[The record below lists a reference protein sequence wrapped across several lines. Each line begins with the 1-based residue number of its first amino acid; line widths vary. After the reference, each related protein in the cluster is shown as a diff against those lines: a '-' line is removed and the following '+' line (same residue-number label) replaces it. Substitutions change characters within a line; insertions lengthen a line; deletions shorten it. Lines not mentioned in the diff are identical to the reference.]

1 MLLTYYSFFMHTDP
15 YLLGEFAVLINMA
28 YLFTAEVS
36 GCFSTGAAVDWGL
49 WVPLVVMA
57 VACR

>member
-1 MLLTYYSFFMHTDP
+1 MHPDP

-57 VACR
+57 VPCR